1 MYQSWLDTF
10 SSKRISNEFH
20 FQGTD
25 LSKSERPSWA
35 PVEHWSSE
43 SIHVWERFTK
53 LDDNR
58 LKQSRASY
66 QSSAVRR
73 LQAPRIFPRAEV
85 LELLSWLC
93 SSNVWSP
100 KCLSLRCGFP
110 IARLFPDCETL
121 NCNLPKPLT
130 ICESSFNIFWK
141 KGETGGTWKE

>member
-1 MYQSWLDTF
+1 MNFIFRELICQSLKDPAELLLNTGLQ
-10 SSKRISNEFH
+10 NP
-20 FQGTD
+20 Q
-25 LSKSERPSWA
+25 
-35 PVEHWSSE
+35 
-43 SIHVWERFTK
+43 VWERFTK
-53 LDDNR
+53 LDYNR

-73 LQAPRIFPRAEV
+73 LEAPRIFAGAEV

-110 IARLFPDCETL
+110 IARLFPDSETL

-141 KGETGGTWKE
+141 KGETGDTWKE